1 MKSAFFLIV
10 SYLTVL
16 LQLAGKK
23 RGSDLFFATK
33 CVTMAIA
40 LFISVRLIL
49 LQVLKTE
56 TQQLTD

>member
-1 MKSAFFLIV
+1 MKSAFLLSV

-16 LQLAGKK
+16 LQLAGK
-23 RGSDLFFATK
+23 RGSDLFVTTK

-40 LFISVRLIL
+40 LIL

>member
-1 MKSAFFLIV
+1 MKSAFLLIV

-16 LQLAGKK
+16 LQLAGKG
-23 RGSDLFFATK
+23 GSDLFFTTK

>member
-1 MKSAFFLIV
+1 MKSEFLLIV
-10 SYLTVL
+10 SYLAVL
-16 LQLAGKK
+16 LQLAGK
-23 RGSDLFFATK
+23 RGSDLFFTTK
-33 CVTMAIA
+33 WVSMAIA